1 MRKTSDGQASAFGE
15 GAAAFACDDATDG
28 RAETGRS
35 VVGAHSKPE
44 VAGEGDGA
52 VLEALARAARAQRE
66 SAGFGSGVEGAHS
79 IGAVR
84 DIGAHGADALLSEPY
99 PTKEAV
105 RDIGAHGADAV
116 RDAETPAAPRKKAGK
131 RTAII
136 ATCAVA
142 CLVLLGAL
150 VCVFLSSPAPGS
162 DAAKTVEKALGNARS
177 ANSSTIAQLV
187 ENDMGESFSRY
198 GIDAAALASWLKE
211 DMSYTVTKLDEQK
224 NTATVTVKATCHDLS
239 QFQEC
244 VTAVAKEAAS
254 SADFQNVTSAED
266 AYKLIG
272 AKAFERAKSESPA
285 SKNFEVRVV
294 KQGENWE
301 LTSEDEAGIFS
312 RLWG

>member
-79 IGAVR
+79 IG
-84 DIGAHGADALLSEPY
+84 
-99 PTKEAV
+99 AV